1 MKFLKITIT
10 HLALAFMVLTGA
22 PSTSMADDHA
32 VDITGDSA
40 DWKKR
45 SGLRFGYNYLNNG
58 ESPTNGESAKLR
70 SPHMFAIGYE
80 LQQTMS
86 GGDWLDILFI
96 QNVTISGLEQSVIA
110 PSANV
115 LVGFEIN
122 DTVQLA
128 VGGNLSVYDPS
139 PDGNY
144 IHLVTALGFT
154 AAAGKLSVPLHLV
167 FVPDVNDFWRIAI
180 TTGVNW

>member
-1 MKFLKITIT
+1 MRYLLM
-10 HLALAFMVLTGA
+10 LALLFPAA
-22 PSTSMADDHA
+22 SYADDHA
-32 VDITGDSA
+32 VNITGDSA

-45 SGLRFGYNYLNNG
+45 SGLRFGYSYLNNG
-58 ESPTNGESAKLR
+58 ESPTNGGPAKIR

-96 QNVTISGLEQSVIA
+96 QNVMISGLEQSIIA
-110 PSANV
+110 PSGNI

-122 DTVQLA
+122 DTIQLA
-128 VGGNLSVYDPS
+128 VGGNLSDYDPS

-144 IHLVTALGFT
+144 IHLVTAFGFT
-154 AAAGKLSVPLHLV
+154 AAAGKLSVPLHLIYI
-167 FVPDVNDFWRIAI
+167 PDVNGFWRCAI

>member
-1 MKFLKITIT
+1 MKFLRNVTTQI
-10 HLALAFMVLTGA
+10 ALAFMILAGA
-22 PSTSMADDHA
+22 PTTAMADDHA

-45 SGLRFGYNYLNNG
+45 AGLRFGYNYLSNG
-58 ESPTNGESAKLR
+58 DKPTNGEEVKLR

-115 LVGFEIN
+115 LVGFEVN
-122 DTVQLA
+122 DTLQLA
-128 VGGNLSVYDPS
+128 VGANLSVYDPS

-144 IHLVTALGFT
+144 VHLVTALGFT

-167 FVPDVNDFWRIAI
+167 YVPDVNGFWRCAI

>member
-1 MKFLKITIT
+1 MKFLTNTTAPI
-10 HLALAFMVLTGA
+10 ALAFMILSGA

-32 VDITGDSA
+32 VNITGDSA
-40 DWKKR
+40 DWTKR
-45 SGLRFGYNYLNNG
+45 SGLRFGYNYINNG
-58 ESPTNGESAKLR
+58 HNPTNNEPAKLR

-110 PSANV
+110 PSANI

-122 DTVQLA
+122 DTLQLA
-128 VGGNLSVYDPS
+128 VGGNISAYDPS

-144 IHLVTALGFT
+144 VHLVTALGFT
-154 AAAGKLSVPLHLV
+154 AAAGKLSVPVHIV
-167 FVPDVNDFWRIAI
+167 YVPDVNGFWRAGI